1 LGGDDVS
8 ASRQLNNFFSLAKQ
22 AVFIIIIIVTIQIT
36 LALVSYFGN
45 IVASHKPTQSSI
57 PARGPKVNE
66 VSQLF
71 PVEIPTCSHNFHS
84 ILRHINPFENR
95 RKIHDSFG
103 VTFLA
108 PVSWFNRCPNPQQKT
123 F

>member
-1 LGGDDVS
+1 MNEQIDLKKWLGGDDVS

-71 PVEIPTCSHNFHS
+71 PVEIPTCSYSFHS
-84 ILRHINPFENR
+84 ILRYVH
-95 RKIHDSFG
+95 
-103 VTFLA
+103 
-108 PVSWFNRCPNPQQKT
+108 
-123 F
+123 